1 MPLITLDQ
9 ARAHLRVG
17 ATYPQE
23 QIEPY
28 MAGAEDRASRYLN
41 RAIYADDAAMAAAIA
56 ALPTALTAARVA
68 YEAAVTAAALI
79 ENASD
84 RRDALDIAEAQYRA
98 VRDGAP
104 RVLNGIVVNPSI
116 VSAVMLI
123 LGHLFENREDAVVGA
138 TAVELPH
145 GAKAMLR
152 SDRRVMMP

>member
-1 MPLITLDQ
+1 MPVITLDQ

-17 ATYPQE
+17 AAYPQE

-28 MAGAEDRASRYLN
+28 MAGAEHRAARYLN
-41 RAIYADDAAMAAAIA
+41 RAIYADDAAMGSAIA
-56 ALPTALTAARVA
+56 ELPAALTAARVA

-79 ENASD
+79 ENVSD
-84 RRDALDIAEAQYRA
+84 RRDALDIAEAQYRS
-98 VRDGAP
+98 VRDGVP

-145 GAKAMLR
+145 GAKALLR